1 MDFTIEPEFQAKL
14 DWAKGFV
21 ENKVRP
27 LEFIYDYD
35 KDAAYDIENK
45 PLRKVIRHLQSE
57 VKANGLWAAHLPPHL
72 GGQGCGAVKL
82 TYLNELFGTSAF
94 GPVVFGC
101 QGPDTG
107 NMEILAM
114 FGTEEQK
121 AKYLQPVL
129 DGDMF
134 STFAMTEPQGGS
146 DPTNLRCVARR
157 DGDDWVITGDKWFA
171 SNANHAEFMIV
182 MTATDPEAAPHSRAT
197 MFIVPTSAPGFEIVR
212 NIGFWS
218 DTANSGGHPWIRF
231 NDVRVPDS
239 ARLGPVGEGFKVAQ
253 SRLGG
258 GRLHHAQRTI
268 GLVKHLID
276 MMAERAISRTS
287 GGEPIGN
294 KQAVQAMIAE
304 SYIDYMQFRLLV
316 LYTAWMFDQQEE
328 HGREGRKMISAIKAA
343 MAKIAQDVTVRAV
356 HLHGSHGLSN
366 IMHFGEY
373 LAVALHE
380 GAADGVTELHLG
392 NVCKQLLR
400 EYQPREGSNLPGE
413 TTFIKKVWA
422 EKQLRPILDELGLT
436 FEEGR
441 ADIERNPPVE
451 KYNLKPVTP

>member
-1 MDFTIEPEFQAKL
+1 MDFTVEPEFQKKL
-14 DWAKGFV
+14 DWMKDFV

-35 KDAAYDIENK
+35 KDAAYDIKNK
-45 PLRKVIRHLQSE
+45 PLRKIIKRLQQE
-57 VKANGLWAAHLPPHL
+57 VKEQGLWAAHLPPHL
-72 GGQGCGAVKL
+72 GGKGFGAVKL
-82 TYLNELFGTSAF
+82 TYINEMFGTSAF

-121 AKYLQPVL
+121 ARYLQPVL

-182 MTATDPEAAPHSRAT
+182 MTATDPDAPPHSRAT
-197 MFIVPTSAPGFEIVR
+197 MFIVPTDAPGFEIVR
-212 NIGFWS
+212 NIGFWTDS
-218 DTANSGGHPWIRF
+218 PNSGGHPWIRF

-276 MMAERAISRTS
+276 MMAERAVSRFS
-287 GGEPIGN
+287 GGKPIAE
-294 KQAVQAMIAE
+294 KQAVQTMIAE
-304 SYIDYMQFRLLV
+304 SYIEYMQFRLLV

-328 HGREGRKMISAIKAA
+328 HGAQGRKMISAIKAA

-366 IMHFGEY
+366 IMHFGE
-373 LAVALHE
+373 LMAVALHE
-380 GAADGVTELHLG
+380 GAADGVTELHLA
-392 NVCKQLLR
+392 NVSKLLLR
-400 EYQPREGSNLPGE
+400 EYTPRLDSNLPSE

-422 EKQLRPILDELGLT
+422 EKQLKPILDELGLT
-436 FEEGR
+436 FEEGH
-441 ADIERNPPVE
+441 ADTEKNPPVE
-451 KYNLKPVTP
+451 KYNLKPVSL